1 MVKKIH
7 FSQHALTQCEERGA
21 EKEEVE
27 NAIRSGTKENTRGSR
42 YMYKM
47 NFQFNSNWNG
57 KYYSVKQVAP
67 VVKENHEII
76 VITVYTFY
84 F

>member
-1 MVKKIH
+1 MAKAIH
-7 FSQHALTQCEERGA
+7 FSQHAITQWAERGA
-21 EKEEVE
+21 TKDEVE
-27 NAIRSGTKENTRGSR
+27 NAIRNGTKENAPGDRDV
-42 YMYKM
+42 YKM
-47 NFQFNSNWNG
+47 NFQFNAIWNG

-67 VVKENHEII
+67 IVKENHEII